1 MARRPKS
8 ARVEQMPART
18 RVEIAALTSVRIMG
32 LRMGRLAISGF
43 DPAMKERFEVLDLGD
58 LLQ

>member
-1 MARRPKS
+1 
-8 ARVEQMPART
+8 
-18 RVEIAALTSVRIMG
+18 
-32 LRMGRLAISGF
+32 MGRLAISGF

>member
-1 MARRPKS
+1 
-8 ARVEQMPART
+8 MPART